1 MNKKYGKIL
10 LIIIIVFQLAV
21 PTTFLTVKMVRKK
34 AVNEYGKDIKVSVEA
49 ISFDENTIYIE
60 SEELGELDVD
70 YGFKY
75 TVFREGE
82 DGYFSV
88 SPTDEKPKDGVYLNT
103 GSYSG
108 WSWYC
113 IPYRNSGINEEY
125 LELENVG
132 YLNIYNSY
140 IEEENILNG
149 SIEGPLTEAYMI
161 IRIYKNEFEIKE
173 VYVGG
178 VTLKE
183 FVDKTKTGEIDPNRF
198 EYLYDDYYYY
208 DEWDEEVTDYTEED
222 VTESVADEA
231 A

>member
-1 MNKKYGKIL
+1 MNKKYGKVL
-10 LIIIIVFQLAV
+10 LIIIIVCQLAV
-21 PTTFLTVKMVRKK
+21 PTTFLTAKIVRMKSVSK
-34 AVNEYGKDIKVSVEA
+34 YGKDVKVSVES
-49 ISFDENTIYIE
+49 IHFDENIIYIE
-60 SEELGELDVD
+60 SEELGVLDVNHG
-70 YGFKY
+70 YKY
-75 TVFREGE
+75 AVFEE
-82 DGYFSV
+82 CADGYFYGSR
-88 SPTDEKPKDGVYLNT
+88 TDEKPSNGVYLNI
-103 GSYSG
+103 GNYGG
-108 WSWYC
+108 WSWSY
-113 IPYRNSGINEEY
+113 IPYRNSGINEDY

-149 SIEGPLTEAYMI
+149 SIEGPSTEAYMI
-161 IRIYKNEFEIKE
+161 IRIYKGEFEIKE

-222 VTESVADEA
+222 VTEPVANEA
-231 A
+231 T